1 MNKELALIQ
10 AIIWGFAFIVI
21 IFLLIRRI
29 RIKKAENF
37 EKRDN

>member
-1 MNKELALIQ
+1 MDKEFALIQ
-10 AIIWGFAFIVI
+10 AVIWGFALLVI

-29 RIKKAENF
+29 RIRKTENF